1 MKAAYTGVAASLI
14 DGKTTHTIGMI
25 SLIIDEVSMIA
36 KTFFALLSRQ
46 ISIGKQKPGHSAGD
60 MSFGGISV
68 ILCGDFHQFPPVAV
82 APSEALYYPTNIIRD
97 TMESQIGRSI
107 FEEFST
113 VVILREQMRVTD
125 PEWRDF
131 LTHLQYGR
139 VQQQHLTMLGT
150 MLLS

>member
-46 ISIGKQKPGHSAGD
+46 ISIGKQK
-60 MSFGGISV
+60 
-68 ILCGDFHQFPPVAV
+68 PVAV